1 MILGVTDSILA
12 SICLSII
19 HPNIILESPQ
29 THKSSFVA
37 LWQQI
42 KGLIFIKWSVQSL
55 TTLLW
60 TGTRL
65 HMEGWSED
73 SFSTDVCK
81 ILDSSFHESKY
92 ESLRL

>member
-1 MILGVTDSILA
+1 MGIAIAILGVTGNILA

-19 HPNIILESPQ
+19 HSNIILESPQ

-42 KGLIFIKWSVQSL
+42 KGPIFIKWSVQSL
-55 TTLLW
+55 TALLG

-65 HMEGWSED
+65 HMEGRI
-73 SFSTDVCK
+73 K
-81 ILDSSFHESKY
+81 IGFPLMFVK
-92 ESLRL
+92 L